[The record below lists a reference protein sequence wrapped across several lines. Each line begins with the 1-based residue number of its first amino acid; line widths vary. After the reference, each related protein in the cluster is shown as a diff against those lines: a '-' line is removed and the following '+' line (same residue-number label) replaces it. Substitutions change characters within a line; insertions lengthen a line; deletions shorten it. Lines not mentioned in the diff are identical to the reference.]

1 MKTRATL
8 LYIITLLLTVFSVQ
22 PVQAQAV
29 QDALYI
35 FRNDGKFDAFFYGD
49 IKRIE
54 YSKID
59 TLGVEQPDYVVQEIY
74 ALDTLYRIP
83 ISAIDSVAFVTPET
97 KIKDDVFCPDKS
109 IADYI
114 TASDSVVWI
123 RLATNTP
130 ASLIPKVGDKLF
142 IEEASK
148 YLPNGFVGLV
158 TKVDNGTNG
167 YTVTTGDLEL
177 VDIFDRLVAKAA
189 ASTMPANSG
198 TRLIDG
204 TEMSYTSETPI
215 DIIDSEGNY
224 ALTGSYTI
232 GKLGPVEF
240 SGDLSGNIKYK
251 LKSQMEIRAFLFFD
265 ALTHQY
271 QYDQKIRTDNSF
283 DLEAAIT
290 GSLTG
295 SVDFPVKKLGKKLS
309 DFFKAEI
316 EAGFTVG
323 AQFTALSLGFKYHA
337 DGEIHSYLVQRD
349 DNWNPL
355 SAIAPEPHI
364 QMGAKNA
371 NSKAEFDINIDGTW
385 SLNTG
390 AYAQV
395 DLGVAYPFKKGAAK
409 AEDKG
414 PGIEIKLRG
423 EIGGKLDFDLPV
435 LGISP
440 EKIISPLTAIDNY
453 NKLNEHG
460 KVSTGGYA
468 KAGLSGEL
476 GKWKIN
482 GERGID
488 FLEKDLYYIVPNF
501 TEFKVE
507 QDKEEPI
514 RPYRIRMSSVADH
527 DILLGTKIGFEVYDD
542 NDKLVADS
550 LCNFYFREDSYK
562 TNIANGTNGCVF
574 KLDPD
579 KENVRTLHAYPMVLY
594 RNNHLIAKDLRYD
607 FTLDPARIDIAER
620 EFMIGSD
627 LGSKEIEVIPNMAN
641 MEVKVE
647 GDWLNETPPIW
658 LDHLNQL
665 TIYWPEL
672 PKDVKDRRGVV
683 RLTGKSQK
691 GETLVED
698 SIVVRQFVPYVELTP
713 DKLEFDAKGGTQ
725 TVTIGNTNLT
735 NLKVRANSDDIKL
748 KFEGNTITV
757 TMDEN
762 KTADVRGG
770 TIYVEGKNPDGTTG
784 DYGVILVTQKAGS
797 EEKTE
802 EPTEDFGDIV
812 IKDGYPDE
820 YDRKM
825 PVNWS
830 TSQAKFFI
838 EEKPSNLKDLSV
850 TCPQSYIHIV
860 ELIENY
866 NNICVKFDIDPN
878 YTENERVATIIV
890 SAKKPDGT
898 PIKSIV
904 YVNQGSSGV
913 SLEKIKEI
921 SLKCQ
926 FPSSYKSRYYKQTRD
941 GIEKTEIL
949 EDKYSLLGG
958 YKYYIGE
965 DFDKYRDLKGK
976 VKLDITGT
984 GTNTSPLHVV
994 ATYTYIGTESGD
1006 RVGEETLSF
1015 DLPQGFFE
1023 SEKMMNV
1030 EYKASVKDNDGRR
1043 KIESVLKVSELPYK
1057 YEKYLRTP
1065 ISLEWTGTRAEG
1077 AKITEFKS
1085 VFYDEYNF
1093 DREKYTSIEEIT
1105 WIHESDDEDS
1115 VSVGISW

>member
-8 LYIITLLLTVFSVQ
+8 LYLLTLLLTVFSVQ

-142 IEEASK
+142 IEESSK

-158 TKVDNGTNG
+158 TKVDNGSDG
-167 YTVTTGDLEL
+167 YTVTTSDLEL

-215 DIIDSEGNY
+215 DIINEEGNY

-414 PGIEIKLRG
+414 PGVEIKLRG

-527 DILLGTKIGFEVYDD
+527 DIFLGTKIGFEVYDD

-562 TNIANGTNGCVF
+562 KNISDGTNGCVF
-574 KLDPD
+574 ELDPD

-594 RNNHLIAKDLRYD
+594 RNNHLIAKDLKYD

-620 EFMIGSD
+620 EISTGSD
-627 LGSKEIEVIPNMAN
+627 LGSREIEVIPNMAN
-641 MEVKVE
+641 VEVKAE
-647 GDWLNETPPIW
+647 ADWLNKISPAW
-658 LDHLNQL
+658 LAHKNEL
-665 TIYWPEL
+665 TIYWPDL
-672 PKDVKDRRGVV
+672 PEDVKEKQWKTEISKYHRRGVV
-683 RLTGKSQK
+683 RLIGKTKK

-698 SIVVRQFVPYVELTP
+698 SIVVHQFVPYVELTP

-725 TVTIGNTNLT
+725 TVTIGKTNLT
-735 NLKVRANSDDIKL
+735 NLKVRANSNDIKL

-762 KTADVRGG
+762 KTSDVRGG
-770 TIYVEGKNPDGTTG
+770 TIYVEGKDPDGTTG

-797 EEKTE
+797 GSQGNFLTDFFRLSMGLNFQGIDKASNETSSVSCDLDFDEGEFTVEKIEDHILVNASRTYTYEPSTTTWDVSFITE
-802 EPTEDFGDIV
+802 GAASATKVRPYGDIV
-812 IKDGYPDE
+812 SYVISETVVTSDGSFSRSFKLEGKKIVQDSRYTWRFKDF
-820 YDRKM
+820 
-825 PVNWS
+825 
-830 TSQAKFFI
+830 T
-838 EEKPSNLKDLSV
+838 EENM
-850 TCPQSYIHIV
+850 
-860 ELIENY
+860 
-866 NNICVKFDIDPN
+866 
-878 YTENERVATIIV
+878 TENTLQWTET
-890 SAKKPDGT
+890 DE
-898 PIKSIV
+898 
-904 YVNQGSSGV
+904 NGSYA
-913 SLEKIKEI
+913 
-921 SLKCQ
+921 
-926 FPSSYKSRYYKQTRD
+926 F
-941 GIEKTEIL
+941 
-949 EDKYSLLGG
+949 
-958 YKYYIGE
+958 
-965 DFDKYRDLKGK
+965 
-976 VKLDITGT
+976 
-984 GTNTSPLHVV
+984 
-994 ATYTYIGTESGD
+994 
-1006 RVGEETLSF
+1006 
-1015 DLPQGFFE
+1015 
-1023 SEKMMNV
+1023 
-1030 EYKASVKDNDGRR
+1030 
-1043 KIESVLKVSELPYK
+1043 
-1057 YEKYLRTP
+1057 
-1065 ISLEWTGTRAEG
+1065 
-1077 AKITEFKS
+1077 EFKNS
-1085 VFYDEYNF
+1085 TDWNGDGLWFSLWL
-1093 DREKYTSIEEIT
+1093 K
-1105 WIHESDDEDS
+1105 
-1115 VSVGISW
+1115 

>member
-8 LYIITLLLTVFSVQ
+8 LYLLTLLLTVFSVQ

-142 IEEASK
+142 IAEESK

-158 TKVDNGTNG
+158 TKVDNGSNG
-167 YTVTTGDLEL
+167 YTVTTGELEL

-189 ASTMPANSG
+189 ASTTPSNSG

-215 DIIDSEGNY
+215 DIINEEGNY
-224 ALTGSYTI
+224 SLTGSYTI

-240 SGDLSGNIKYK
+240 SGDLSGSVKYK

-265 ALTHQY
+265 APKRLY
-271 QYDQKIRTDNSF
+271 QYDQKIRTINNF

-290 GSLTG
+290 GSLSG
-295 SVDFPVKKLGKKLS
+295 GIDLPVKKAGKKLS
-309 DFFKAEI
+309 DFFNAKI
-316 EAGFTVG
+316 EAGFTIG

-337 DGEIHSYLVQRD
+337 DGEIHAYLVQKD
-349 DNWNPL
+349 DNWNPFG
-355 SAIAPEPHI
+355 AISPEPNI
-364 QMGAKNA
+364 LFGAKNT
-371 NSKAEFDINIDGTW
+371 NSNVEFDINLDGAW
-385 SLNTG
+385 SLTTG

-395 DLGVAYPFKKGAAK
+395 ELGTRYPFKKNAADPEEK
-409 AEDKG
+409 SLGVDL
-414 PGIEIKLRG
+414 KLRP
-423 EIGGKLDFDLPV
+423 EIGGKLEFDLPV

-440 EKIISPLTAIDNY
+440 DNILNPLTAIDSY

-460 KVSTGGYA
+460 KVSTGGYGKVA
-468 KAGLSGEL
+468 LIGEL
-476 GKWKIN
+476 GRKKIN
-482 GERGID
+482 FEKGFD
-488 FLEKDLYYIVPNF
+488 FLEKDLFYIVPNF

-507 QDKEEPI
+507 QDQEEPI

-527 DILLGTKIGFEVYDD
+527 DIIFGTKIGFAVYDD
-542 NDKLVADS
+542 DDKLVADS

-562 TNIANGTNGCVF
+562 KNISDGTNGCVF
-574 KLDPD
+574 KLDPIKD
-579 KENVRTLHAYPMVLY
+579 EVRNLHAYPMVLY

-620 EFMIGSD
+620 EFLVGSD

-647 GDWLNETPPIW
+647 GDWLNETPPSW

-665 TIYWPEL
+665 TIYWPDL
-672 PKDVKDRRGVV
+672 PEGVKDRRGVV

-725 TVTIGNTNLT
+725 TVKIGNTNLT
-735 NLKVRANSDDIKL
+735 DLKVRANSDDIKL

-762 KTADVRGG
+762 KTSDVRGG
-770 TIYVEGKNPDGTTG
+770 QVNIEGTAPNGETG
-784 DYGVILVTQKAGS
+784 LYGVVTVTQKAGS
-797 EEKTE
+797 GSQGNFLTDFFRLSMGLNFQGIDKTSNKTSSASCDVDFDEGEFTVEKIEDHILVNASRTHTYETITTTWDVSFITE
-802 EPTEDFGDIV
+802 GAASATKVRPYGDIV
-812 IKDGYPDE
+812 SYVISITEVSSDGSYNSSFKLEGNKMVQDSRYTWRIKD
-820 YDRKM
+820 
-825 PVNWS
+825 
-830 TSQAKFFI
+830 
-838 EEKPSNLKDLSV
+838 
-850 TCPQSYIHIV
+850 
-860 ELIENY
+860 
-866 NNICVKFDIDPN
+866 
-878 YTENERVATIIV
+878 YTEENMSENSLQWTQTD
-890 SAKKPDGT
+890 K
-898 PIKSIV
+898 
-904 YVNQGSSGV
+904 NGSYA
-913 SLEKIKEI
+913 
-921 SLKCQ
+921 
-926 FPSSYKSRYYKQTRD
+926 F
-941 GIEKTEIL
+941 
-949 EDKYSLLGG
+949 
-958 YKYYIGE
+958 
-965 DFDKYRDLKGK
+965 
-976 VKLDITGT
+976 
-984 GTNTSPLHVV
+984 
-994 ATYTYIGTESGD
+994 
-1006 RVGEETLSF
+1006 
-1015 DLPQGFFE
+1015 
-1023 SEKMMNV
+1023 
-1030 EYKASVKDNDGRR
+1030 
-1043 KIESVLKVSELPYK
+1043 
-1057 YEKYLRTP
+1057 
-1065 ISLEWTGTRAEG
+1065 
-1077 AKITEFKS
+1077 EFKNS
-1085 VFYDEYNF
+1085 TDWNGDGLWFSLWL
-1093 DREKYTSIEEIT
+1093 K
-1105 WIHESDDEDS
+1105 
-1115 VSVGISW
+1115 